1 MAENTTALSTT
12 ARGATFL
19 IAVQIASKALTFAL
33 NQLVL
38 LRYLSPALLGASVQ
52 LELYKI
58 AVLYF
63 SRESLRVATE
73 RRSGGGVQA
82 AVNLSYLAILAGVPI
97 ALGAAAWYLRVGHP
111 DVPFFVEALRVN
123 GVAAVVELCKEPAF
137 VAVQQ
142 RMLYKIRAAAEVPGV
157 MMKAFATAGLVFWGR
172 SQGIDLGVLPFAAG
186 EFANSA
192 TMAVIYLYQ
201 TSRVAKREGF
211 SLLPTKMKSRC
222 VPSIPPRPKQASIN
236 QNQFLILTVPKRPST
251 SPTSPPPCSP

>member
-1 MAENTTALSTT
+1 MADDTAVS
-12 ARGATFL
+12 ASAKGATFL
-19 IAVQIASKALTFAL
+19 IAVQIASKALTFGL
-33 NQLVL
+33 NQLL

-58 AVLYF
+58 GALYF

-82 AVNLSYLAILAGVPI
+82 AVNLSYLAILSGLPI
-97 ALGAAAWYLRVGHP
+97 GLFFAHWYLSVGHP
-111 DVPFFVEALRVN
+111 DVPYFVEALRVN
-123 GVAAVVELCKEPAF
+123 EIAALIELLKEPAF

-142 RMLYKIRAAAEVPGV
+142 KMLYKIRAAAEVPGV
-157 MMKAFATAGLVFWGR
+157 IMKTFATAALVFWSR
-172 SQGIDLGVLPFAAG
+172 HRGIDLGMLPFAAG

-201 TSRVAKREGF
+201 TARVARQENF

-222 VPSIPPRPKQASIN
+222 V
-236 QNQFLILTVPKRPST
+236 LST
-251 SPTSPPPCSP
+251 SHCSSQGKY